1 MCINALQV
9 HPKDHRRYANLVEAD
24 EARGVAQLELLRA
37 CGRIKDHSTA
47 AAYLKRCIKG
57 ALAHW
62 LRDRALMVRLPKNAR
77 GEAPWTHQSLDQVR
91 PERGGSW
98 LGGLAAPDSR
108 SPETEKAR
116 DVGLEAMVDQLP
128 TERWT
133 GFSGQPPSL
142 TSEVGHRP

>member
-1 MCINALQV
+1 MVLAWSSPDGPNAVLRMGGRVLRQLTMRPLSQRDRLV
-9 HPKDHRRYANLVEAD
+9 H
-24 EARGVAQLELLRA
+24 Q
-37 CGRIKDHSTA
+37 
-47 AAYLKRCIKG
+47 YLFLAG
-57 ALAHW
+57 ALAQW
-62 LRDRALMVRLPKNAR
+62 LRDRALMVPLPMNACA
-77 GEAPWTHQSLDQVR
+77 EAPWTHQSLDQGR
-91 PERGGSW
+91 PEGGGSW

>member
-1 MCINALQV
+1 MGVVVLAWSSPDGPNAVLRMGGRVLRQLTMRPLSQRDRLV
-9 HPKDHRRYANLVEAD
+9 H
-24 EARGVAQLELLRA
+24 Q
-37 CGRIKDHSTA
+37 
-47 AAYLKRCIKG
+47 YLFLAG
-57 ALAHW
+57 ALAQW
-62 LRDRALMVRLPKNAR
+62 LRDRALMVPLPMNACA
-77 GEAPWTHQSLDQVR
+77 EAPWTHQSLDQGR
-91 PERGGSW
+91 PEGGGSW